1 MVPGTSVTVPAFNFT
16 TLLPTAP
23 KLLLNVEIDDYGT
36 IEERPCGC
44 ELERLGLTRHFRNIR
59 SFRKLT
65 GEGMTLIGSDME
77 RILDKVLP
85 EKFGGC
91 AQDYQLLEEEV
102 EGGFTRRSLI
112 VSPHIDLKDESS
124 IISVLLNE
132 LGRGDAAADLARAL
146 LSQGKSLA
154 VKRMEPVWTDRG
166 KLLPLHILQSH
177 AAKKTNTV

>member
-1 MVPGTSVTVPAFNFT
+1 VHVPAFNFT

-36 IEERPCGC
+36 IEERECGC
-44 ELERLGLTRHFRNIR
+44 GLEQLGYKRHLRHIR

-85 EKFGGC
+85 ETFGGT
-91 AQDYQLLEEEV
+91 AQDYQLLVEEDE
-102 EGGFTRRSLI
+102 EGFTRRSII
-112 VSPHIDLKDESS
+112 VSPHIDLADECS
-124 IISVLLNE
+124 IIRVVLNE
-132 LGRGDAAADLARAL
+132 LGQGDAAADLARAL
-146 LSQGKSLA
+146 LSQGNSLG

-166 KLLPLHILQSH
+166 KLLPLHILKYSGIQE
-177 AAKKTNTV
+177 AGAE